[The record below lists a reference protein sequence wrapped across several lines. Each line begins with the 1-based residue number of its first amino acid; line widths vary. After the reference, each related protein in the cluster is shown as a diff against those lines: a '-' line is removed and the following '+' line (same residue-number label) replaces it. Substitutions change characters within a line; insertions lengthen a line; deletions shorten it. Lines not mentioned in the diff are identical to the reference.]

1 MAAFTSADVSL
12 TTTTVKIADAAE
24 FNRVAVFTSSNGST
38 KVGYTSGSLS
48 SQFVASQ
55 NQSFALPA
63 GYELW
68 AASTGTSTLAVLI
81 TAK

>member
-12 TTTTVKIADAAE
+12 TTTAVKIADAAE
-24 FNRVAVFTSSNGST
+24 FNRTAVLTSSNGST
-38 KVGYTSGSLS
+38 KVGYASGSLS
-48 SQFVASQ
+48 SQFVARQ
-55 NQSFALPA
+55 NQSFVLPA

-68 AASTGTSTLAVLI
+68 AASTGASTLAVLI